1 MGRRVYSSRS
11 IEGPAEGNTAPIPS
25 VATERPASA
34 EPPRTE
40 RRISLQD
47 YAFTFMLADA
57 ATLVGTGMLLNHLF
71 LPKAQSSMAWAS
83 PSILIISLFYLLA
96 SIAFKSYSSSI
107 VLKLRE
113 TIRRLFSALGVTFGF
128 FLIPVDLYSIA
139 SDYSR
144 PRFFFWAL
152 ISSLIIVFIRVVA
165 QAHLRRSLERGAF
178 VNKCLSVGMFCCPLL
193 VSELAQVTQEITR
206 VVQGPRLD
214 DLRELMALSDEIA
227 SAEIDQ
233 VQILTPWQ
241 RAPVVMKNVNLLR
254 HLSAEVIVLAYDP
267 QVVQNLAG
275 DDAARGGSQGC
286 YISLRAVE
294 PPITG
299 WNLWLKRKE
308 DIVIAALVL
317 FLISPILL
325 LVALL
330 IRLDS
335 KGPVFFRQRRVGFNG
350 SIFEILKFRTMYV
363 DQTDHDA
370 VRQTGRGDARVTRV
384 GRVLRRTSLDELPQ
398 FINVLQGSM
407 SIVGPRPHALQTR
420 TEGKSLDELVE
431 HYAARH
437 RVKPGITGLAQ
448 VNGLRGE
455 LDSAEKLRRRVDYDI
470 EYIDRWSIWLDI
482 EILLKTVPLVFYDK
496 YAY

>member
-1 MGRRVYSSRS
+1 
-11 IEGPAEGNTAPIPS
+11 
-25 VATERPASA
+25 
-34 EPPRTE
+34 
-40 RRISLQD
+40 
-47 YAFTFMLADA
+47 
-57 ATLVGTGMLLNHLF
+57 
-71 LPKAQSSMAWAS
+71 
-83 PSILIISLFYLLA
+83 
-96 SIAFKSYSSSI
+96 
-107 VLKLRE
+107 
-113 TIRRLFSALGVTFGF
+113 
-128 FLIPVDLYSIA
+128 
-139 SDYSR
+139 
-144 PRFFFWAL
+144 
-152 ISSLIIVFIRVVA
+152 
-165 QAHLRRSLERGAF
+165 
-178 VNKCLSVGMFCCPLL
+178 
-193 VSELAQVTQEITR
+193 
-206 VVQGPRLD
+206 
-214 DLRELMALSDEIA
+214 MALSDEIA

-241 RAPVVMKNVNLLR
+241 HAPVVMKNVNLLR

-267 QVVQNLAG
+267 QVAQNLAG
-275 DDAARGGSQGC
+275 DEAGRGGARGC

-308 DIVIAALVL
+308 DVVIAALVL
-317 FLISPILL
+317 FLISPLLL

-350 SIFEILKFRTMYV
+350 SLFEILKFRTMYV
-363 DQTDHDA
+363 DRTDHDA
-370 VRQTGRGDARVTRV
+370 VRQTGRGDSRVTRV

-420 TEGKSLDELVE
+420 AEGKSLDELVE

-455 LDSAEKLRRRVDYDI
+455 LDSAAKLRRRVDYDI

>member
-1 MGRRVYSSRS
+1 MFCD
-11 IEGPAEGNTAPIPS
+11 P
-25 VATERPASA
+25 
-34 EPPRTE
+34 
-40 RRISLQD
+40 
-47 YAFTFMLADA
+47 
-57 ATLVGTGMLLNHLF
+57 
-71 LPKAQSSMAWAS
+71 
-83 PSILIISLFYLLA
+83 LLA
-96 SIAFKSYSSSI
+96 
-107 VLKLRE
+107 
-113 TIRRLFSALGVTFGF
+113 
-128 FLIPVDLYSIA
+128 
-139 SDYSR
+139 
-144 PRFFFWAL
+144 
-152 ISSLIIVFIRVVA
+152 
-165 QAHLRRSLERGAF
+165 
-178 VNKCLSVGMFCCPLL
+178 
-193 VSELAQVTQEITR
+193 SELAQVTQEMTR

-214 DLRELMALSDEIA
+214 DLKELMALSDEIA
-227 SAEIDQ
+227 SSEIDQ

-267 QVVQNLAG
+267 QVVENLAG
-275 DDAARGGSQGC
+275 DDCVRADPRGC

-299 WNLWLKRKE
+299 WSLWLKRKE
-308 DIVIAALVL
+308 DVVIAALVL
-317 FLISPILL
+317 ALISPMLL
-325 LVALL
+325 FVALF

-335 KGPVFFRQRRVGFNG
+335 KGPIFFRQRRVGFNG

-420 TEGKSLDELVE
+420 AEGKSLDELVE

-470 EYIDRWSIWLDI
+470 EYIDRWTIWLDI

-496 YAY
+496 SAY

>member
-1 MGRRVYSSRS
+1 MFRD
-11 IEGPAEGNTAPIPS
+11 P
-25 VATERPASA
+25 
-34 EPPRTE
+34 
-40 RRISLQD
+40 
-47 YAFTFMLADA
+47 
-57 ATLVGTGMLLNHLF
+57 
-71 LPKAQSSMAWAS
+71 
-83 PSILIISLFYLLA
+83 LLA
-96 SIAFKSYSSSI
+96 
-107 VLKLRE
+107 
-113 TIRRLFSALGVTFGF
+113 
-128 FLIPVDLYSIA
+128 
-139 SDYSR
+139 
-144 PRFFFWAL
+144 
-152 ISSLIIVFIRVVA
+152 
-165 QAHLRRSLERGAF
+165 
-178 VNKCLSVGMFCCPLL
+178 
-193 VSELAQVTQEITR
+193 SELAQVTQEMTC
-206 VVQGPRLD
+206 VLQGPRLD
-214 DLRELMALSDEIA
+214 DLKELMALSDEIA

-233 VQILTPWQ
+233 VQILTPWEH
-241 RAPVVMKNVNLLR
+241 APVVMQNVNILR
-254 HLSAEVIVLAYDP
+254 HLSAEVVVLAYDP

-275 DDAARGGSQGC
+275 DEAGLGGSRGC
-286 YISLRAVE
+286 YIALRAVE

-317 FLISPILL
+317 FLISPLLL

-350 SIFEILKFRTMYV
+350 SLFEILKFRTMYV

-370 VRQTGRGDARVTRV
+370 VRQTGRGDSRVTRV

-420 TEGKSLDELVE
+420 AEGKSLDELVE